1 MNRKEID
8 LLLARIEGL
17 KSFLEKNSLEDFQKE
32 ILRVDNYLKR
42 FGSLDE
48 LLSHLKRVEEVA
60 YTAKEFLTI
69 DEVAYYLQVSK
80 SYVYKLTASREFT
93 VYKPNGKTIFVR
105 RDDLNEWIRRNP
117 CVSGREIERN
127 LADIDTF
134 LREVSIH
141 ALLAECDSSTGD
153 NPGTIKRF
161 NPRTPCG
168 VRLLLDLNCKCSTWF
183 QSTHSLRSATNLADI
198 DTYLRE
204 VSIHA
209 LLAECD

>member
-117 CVSGREIERN
+117 CVSGIIGKPIR
-127 LADIDTF
+127 
-134 LREVSIH
+134 
-141 ALLAECDSSTGD
+141 STQDRPPIANG
-153 NPGTIKRF
+153 
-161 NPRTPCG
+161 PCG
-168 VRLLLDLNCKCSTWF
+168 TVFLTTTTPRRKPTCKR
-183 QSTHSLRSATNLADI
+183 QSKG
-198 DTYLRE
+198 
-204 VSIHA
+204 
-209 LLAECD
+209 